1 MNGILDKGLDVASVG
16 AIGAIGGGEL
26 ISSASIGSTEGWLQ
40 LIGVIVAALLGF
52 FRAKQGMRK

>member
-1 MNGILDKGLDVASVG
+1 MNAITDKVIDVVSVG

-26 ISSASIGSTEGWLQ
+26 ISSASTGSTEGWLE

-52 FRAKQGMRK
+52 FRAKQSMKK